1 MLPPANASR
10 REWLVL
16 PLIGVL
22 TLIAIAIPLELVAR
36 MLFTESPPESR
47 PCLVMNDPSTG
58 VRGVPNSV
66 CKVKTYESK
75 WVEFKYNSCGHRAA
89 MDCGPKPPGMYRIVM
104 MGSSYAEGY
113 TVSYEQSFGALLPR
127 LLSRDTGH
135 GIELY
140 NEGMAWGS
148 PHSVALRFDE
158 VMAAQPDLILW
169 PMTPWDIDN
178 VGVTVPPVGENAPPK
193 TTNGTGRQR
202 IMAELTRKRDF
213 AAFLSRSSRAFFM
226 IQHLLYESESIYLSH
241 SISDTDRYTPSLQDV
256 PGAEWQDK
264 LREYGSYVA
273 QMTARAEAS
282 GVPLVVVALPRHAQ
296 AVMIAADA
304 APSGLNL
311 FAFGDQLQR
320 IVEKNGGIYVDVLR
334 EFRNV
339 PNVNSAFYPVD
350 QHLTVA
356 GQALAANIIA
366 KGLISGKIPALSQ
379 SSPPAAAAG
388 VSR

>member
-10 REWLVL
+10 RDWLVL

-22 TLIAIAIPLELVAR
+22 TLIMIAIPLELVAR
-36 MLFTESPPESR
+36 KLFTESPPESR

-66 CKVKTYESK
+66 CRVKTYESQ

-89 MDCGPKPPGMYRIVM
+89 MDCGQKPPGTYRIVM

-127 LLSRDTGH
+127 LLSRDTGRR
-135 GIELY
+135 IELY

-158 VMAAQPDLILW
+158 VLAAQPDLILW

-178 VGVTVPPVGENAPPK
+178 VGVTVPPVGENAP
-193 TTNGTGRQR
+193 TNTANGTEWQR

-226 IQHLLYESESIYLSH
+226 MQHLLYESESIYLSH
-241 SISDTDRYTPSLQDV
+241 SISGTDRYTPSLQDE
-256 PGAEWQDK
+256 PGAEWQDH
-264 LREYGSYVA
+264 LREYDSYVA
-273 QMTARAEAS
+273 QMTARAKAG
-282 GVPLVVVALPRHAQ
+282 GVPLVVIALPRHAQ

-304 APSGLNL
+304 APAGLNL

-320 IVEKNGGIYVDVLR
+320 IVERNGGIYVDVLR
-334 EFRNV
+334 EFRDL

-356 GQALAANIIA
+356 GQAMVADIIA
-366 KGLISGKIPALSQ
+366 KGLSSGKIPALSQ
-379 SSPPAAAAG
+379 TSAPAAAAG